1 MRMGTGCSPGGGGQ
15 TSLKLMY
22 GRSLAPVL
30 HSCPHVTFGLTLSSS
45 WRTGLGLI
53 LLHLGGGFGT
63 QFCSNLEV
71 VSGLI
76 LELNWSI

>member
-1 MRMGTGCSPGGGGQ
+1 MPYGDRLRSRRRDQ

-30 HSCPHVTFGLTLSSS
+30 HSCRDVTFGLTLDLS

-53 LLHLGGGFGT
+53 SGPFWRRFRDSFLRKLDGSLRT
-63 QFCSNLEV
+63 Q
-71 VSGLI
+71 
-76 LELNWSI
+76 LELPR